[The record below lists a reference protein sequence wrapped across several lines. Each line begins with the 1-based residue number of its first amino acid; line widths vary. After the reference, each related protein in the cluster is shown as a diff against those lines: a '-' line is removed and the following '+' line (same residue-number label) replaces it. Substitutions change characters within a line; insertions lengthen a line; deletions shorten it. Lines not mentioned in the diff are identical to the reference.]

1 MGIIMVFL
9 VKDEEEDIFMMLRFY
24 IATNIMAKMCNKF
37 WDRVFFWYHFHEKK
51 CFVFRREKSQLYEW
65 TKIGGGAVLRG
76 VGRGCDI

>member
-37 WDRVFFWYHFHEKK
+37 WDRVFFYTIFTKK
-51 CFVFRREKSQLYEW
+51 SVC
-65 TKIGGGAVLRG
+65 I
-76 VGRGCDI
+76 